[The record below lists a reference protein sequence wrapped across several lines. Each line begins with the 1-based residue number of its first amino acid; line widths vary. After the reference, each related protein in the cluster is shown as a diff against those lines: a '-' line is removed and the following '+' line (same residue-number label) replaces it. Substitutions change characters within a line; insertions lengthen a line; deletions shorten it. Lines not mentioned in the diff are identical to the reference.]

1 MAKLG
6 NFTGILYYLIRK
18 THFLYSL
25 GTKIVTKIISSN
37 ISKSY
42 KLKKINVSEEPEG
55 NQCLQLQDLK
65 KINLKD
71 KLTKP
76 WYNCSSQGQPLQHSA
91 IKVHLI

>member
-1 MAKLG
+1 M
-6 NFTGILYYLIRK
+6 
-18 THFLYSL
+18 
-25 GTKIVTKIISSN
+25 TKIISSN

-76 WYNCSSQGQPLQHSA
+76 
-91 IKVHLI
+91 